1 MGAAFVSGDA
11 FTIIFG
17 FSTVTSSIY
26 GFVYKSPLFP
36 YPSHNGLN
44 LTFLTGR
51 LLESSSILVQQQ
63 QY

>member
-1 MGAAFVSGDA
+1 MGAAFVTGGA

-44 LTFLTGR
+44 LTFLTG
-51 LLESSSILVQQQ
+51 
-63 QY
+63 